1 MGRRFESYLGYAC
14 SLMHLMVKVLR
25 QGLKLY
31 EQEYSRNRSRME
43 REDGSSCKHLVK
55 KKTLCFKFAFL
66 AQLVERLP
74 CKKRVVGSSPTVGS
88 NLPLWWNGRHFR
100 FRI

>member
-1 MGRRFESYLGYAC
+1 MNKSTPVIEVEWKGR
-14 SLMHLMVKVLR
+14 MVVHVNTL
-25 QGLKLY
+25 L
-31 EQEYSRNRSRME
+31 
-43 REDGSSCKHLVK
+43 